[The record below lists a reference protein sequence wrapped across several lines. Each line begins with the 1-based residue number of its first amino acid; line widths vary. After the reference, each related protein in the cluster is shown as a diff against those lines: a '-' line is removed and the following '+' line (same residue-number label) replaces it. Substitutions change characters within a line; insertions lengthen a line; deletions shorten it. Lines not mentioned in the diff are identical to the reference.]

1 MYPKKHQLNQ
11 GFALPAAIFVLVVLA
26 AVVVA
31 MMNLSATQT
40 QVVND
45 SIQVSRANWAAQ
57 SGLDWA
63 IYQIVDDTAA
73 ASCADAT
80 ATKTIDGF
88 SVVISCNSSNY
99 EEVGFTNVTR
109 YSLQATATPAGLTID
124 QPDYAFRAV
133 EIDIVLEN

>member
-45 SIQVSRANWAAQ
+45 SMQVSRANWAAQ

-73 ASCADAT
+73 ASCVDAT
-80 ATKTIDGF
+80 GAKTIDGF
-88 SVVISCNSSNY
+88 SVVISCNSRDY

-109 YSLQATATPAGLTID
+109 YSLQAAATPAGLTVD
-124 QPDYAFRAV
+124 QPDYAYRAV